1 MREAGCCLS
10 TRSHAAIHVVAS
22 STLDVVNVFTRE
34 FELASVLWLCQ
45 VFGPLAWPPSATST
59 TACEHGFGM
68 AVSATSKHIIVSS
81 QNWTLFVYTLNGVRV
96 GSFGSK
102 GSGSLQFDYTAGGL
116 CMSSRDTILVAEA
129 KNKRVQELRLNV
141 TTAPVRMEHV
151 GFFVA
156 KALVAP
162 EYVACAGDVIAVSEP
177 SHRRITVLS
186 YTTREVMRQFGSV
199 ESPGHPLLDTPKG
212 LRLLPDG
219 SSVVVAD
226 EGKHC
231 VFVLDLSGAGR
242 KLKGLPT
249 GASPLD
255 VVVCDRGERVVAV
268 LSAQK
273 QLVRMR
279 VDGSGGVEVF
289 GGGSGGAGSAG
300 GAALTYPVAAALV
313 HGSGSG
319 PAPSACG
326 LVVLD
331 YNSYHGSNTR
341 LCVYV

>member
-1 MREAGCCLS
+1 MRVFACMCGC
-10 TRSHAAIHVVAS
+10 
-22 STLDVVNVFTRE
+22 
-34 FELASVLWLCQ
+34 ELASVLWLCQ

-59 TACEHGFGM
+59 TKCEHGFGM
-68 AVSATSKHIIVSS
+68 AVSATSGHIIVST
-81 QNWTLFVYTLNGVRV
+81 QNCTLSVYSLEKGVRV

-102 GSGSLQFDYTAGGL
+102 GSGSLEFDYTAGGL

-177 SHRRITVLS
+177 SLHRITTLS

-199 ESPGHPLLDTPKG
+199 ESPEHPQLGTPKG

-219 SSVVVAD
+219 SGVVVAD

-231 VFVLDLSGAGR
+231 VFVLDLSGVGR
-242 KLKGLPT
+242 KLEGLPA
-249 GASPLD
+249 GASPQD
-255 VVVCDRGERVVAV
+255 VVVCDRGESVVVV
-268 LSAQK
+268 LSTQK